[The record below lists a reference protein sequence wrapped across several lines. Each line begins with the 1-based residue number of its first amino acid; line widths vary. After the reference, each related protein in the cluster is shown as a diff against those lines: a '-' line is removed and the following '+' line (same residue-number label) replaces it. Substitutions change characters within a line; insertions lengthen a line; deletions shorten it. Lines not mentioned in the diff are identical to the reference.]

1 MIKYGKITIMLLAV
15 IALATGC
22 GKKTEE
28 AKAVQVQGI
37 PVFTAEARQGAI
49 SDKIHLSGAVIPYEM
64 VNVFSKAP
72 GKIAKFAV
80 EEGSRVKVDDV
91 IAYIDR
97 DEPGF
102 DFTAAPVKS
111 PAKGIVIKKYLD
123 VGTTVTPGSAGAA
136 MATPIVSVGDISKLK
151 IIVNVVEEDIGRVKI
166 GQDADINFDAFPGEI
181 FRGKVSTI
189 SPSADSLSH
198 TSKVEILLDNKA
210 GRIKAGLS
218 ADVSLIVGKALG
230 VVIPRDSVI
239 MKTGEIFVFAIK
251 NGFAEKRVVVTGFD
265 DGTDIQITV
274 GVAAGEKIAASDFNV
289 LQNGLRVKDSGA
301 LKN

>member
-15 IALATGC
+15 IALAAGC
-22 GKKTEE
+22 GKNTEE
-28 AKAVQVQGI
+28 AKAVEVQGI
-37 PVFTAEARQGAI
+37 PVFTAEAKQGEIA
-49 SDKIHLSGAVIPYEM
+49 DKIRLSGSVVPYEL

-111 PAKGIVIKKYLD
+111 PANGIVIKKFLD

-151 IIVNVVEEDIGRVKI
+151 IVVNVVEEDIGRVKM
-166 GQDADINFDAFPGEI
+166 GQEAEINLDAFPGEV

-189 SPSADSLSH
+189 SPSADSMSH

-210 GRIKAGLS
+210 RRIKAGLS
-218 ADVSLIVGKALG
+218 ADVSLIVGKTVG
-230 VVIPRDSVI
+230 VIIPRDSVI
-239 MKTGEIFVFAIK
+239 MKTGEMFVFAVK
-251 NGFAEKRVVVTGFD
+251 NGAAEKRPVETGYD
-265 DGTDIQITV
+265 DGENVQVTK
-274 GVAAGEKIAASDFNV
+274 GLLAGEKVAASDFNV